1 MMTTPRSSQAANNR
15 RPSYRRVPVRI
26 PGTQP
31 NSKKNEITRRMKDK
45 LFITSQYLLPHHA
58 VSRLVGK
65 LAASETSWL
74 KNLLIRNFMRQF
86 DIQLDE
92 AERPYYQQYNSFND
106 FFTRALKEGAR
117 PLDKAEGCI
126 PSPVDGAVSQLGT
139 IEQGQIFQAKG
150 QSFSLTELLGGDRER
165 AKPFMGGEFATLYLS
180 PRDYHRVH
188 MPVTGTLREMVY
200 VPGALFSVNQTT
212 AENVPGL
219 FARNERLVAIFD
231 TDSGPVA
238 MVLVGAMIVAAI
250 ETVWAGRITPLK
262 REVRVTN
269 YQNPD
274 PIHLN
279 VGEEMGRFLLGS
291 TVVLCFPPDTI
302 QWDDN
307 LTSGSE
313 VRMGKHIAQYQT
325 HPALPD
331 ASFQTYGQTN

>member
-1 MMTTPRSSQAANNR
+1 MTTPLRWPRAATDSYDFIRSPTCRTITTSVAL
-15 RPSYRRVPVRI
+15 
-26 PGTQP
+26 
-31 NSKKNEITRRMKDK
+31 SKPHEIEFCMKDK
-45 LFITSQYLLPHHA
+45 LFIASQYVLPHHA
-58 VSRLVGK
+58 LSRLVGG
-65 LAASETSWL
+65 LAACETSWL

-92 AERPYYQQYNSFND
+92 AERTAYQDYHSFND
-106 FFTRALKEGAR
+106 FFTRALKADAR
-117 PLDKAEGCI
+117 PLDTQDGCI
-126 PSPVDGAVSQLGT
+126 PSPVDGAVSQLGQ

-150 QSFSLTELLGGDRER
+150 QSYSLTELLGGDRDR

-262 REVRVTN
+262 REVRVTD
-269 YQNPD
+269 YQNPE
-274 PIHLN
+274 PISLN
-279 VGEEMGRFLLGS
+279 VGDEMGRFLLGS
-291 TVVLCFPPDTI
+291 TVILCFPPDTI
-302 QWDDN
+302 EWDEN

-313 VRMGKHIAQYQT
+313 VRMGKSIAQRRSA
-325 HPALPD
+325 PALPD
-331 ASFQTYGQTN
+331 SAADNQPE